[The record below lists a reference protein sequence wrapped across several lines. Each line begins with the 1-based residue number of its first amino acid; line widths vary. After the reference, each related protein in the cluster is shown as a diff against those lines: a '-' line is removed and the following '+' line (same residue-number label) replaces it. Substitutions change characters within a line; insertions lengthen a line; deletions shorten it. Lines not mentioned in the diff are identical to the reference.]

1 MDNKDKCYCGHLEI
15 WHFMNTC
22 KWCAKMNARYP
33 NFNFRP
39 HHRFEV
45 QVPGKFA
52 SWHQQT
58 SKQFD
63 ESVGKYLSIKP
74 GPLT

>member
-1 MDNKDKCYCGHLEI
+1 MDNKDKCYCGHIEV

-22 KWCAKMNARYP
+22 KWCAKMSARYP
-33 NFNFRP
+33 NFNLRP
-39 HHRFEV
+39 HHRFELDTPEV
-45 QVPGKFA
+45 FERLSKEA
-52 SWHQQT
+52 A
-58 SKQFD
+58 KQFD